1 MTDRIIG
8 DAIRNISGRPDM
20 VISGM
25 SNVIRLI
32 ICITVSVVSYFA
44 MLIVL
49 KSVTIRELKGMIL
62 RK

>member
-1 MTDRIIG
+1 
-8 DAIRNISGRPDM
+8 M

-25 SNVIRLI
+25 SNAIRLI

-44 MLIVL
+44 MLIGL